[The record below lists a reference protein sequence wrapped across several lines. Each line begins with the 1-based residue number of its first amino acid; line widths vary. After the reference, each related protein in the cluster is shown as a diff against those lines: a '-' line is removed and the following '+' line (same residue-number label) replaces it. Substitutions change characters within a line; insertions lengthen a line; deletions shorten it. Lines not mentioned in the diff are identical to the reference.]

1 MEEGCRE
8 KRREGET
15 VPSDLNVVD
24 LKVYLPYFDHQQH
37 GVLIYGSLVHHKRTI
52 STAVGDDATGA
63 KLCQAMRCCIG
74 DEVRISKSA
83 NERSPQRSIFNR
95 LYGRWAIFLRRP
107 GNGTGPIGEG
117 ERIGGFAEHISGRSH
132 EIRFYGR

>member
-37 GVLIYGSLVHHKRTI
+37 GVLIYGSLVHHKRIPGSEPMQTTLTSSSMRGGTI
-52 STAVGDDATGA
+52 SRRVHLPSDTSAT
-63 KLCQAMRCCIG
+63 KLTVQPHAHTNCC
-74 DEVRISKSA
+74 RIISSVLA
-83 NERSPQRSIFNR
+83 LSSGQRKLLR
-95 LYGRWAIFLRRP
+95 GYRWNA
-107 GNGTGPIGEG
+107 T
-117 ERIGGFAEHISGRSH
+117 
-132 EIRFYGR
+132 